1 MQLRCVNHGAIPS
14 LALTTTTLLEALQHR
29 YATKAFDATR
39 RIDPETW
46 AALEKSLVLS
56 PSSYGLQPWK
66 FLVVTNPVLR
76 AELRQHSWNQSQITD
91 ASHLVVFLAKRRI
104 EEADVEKL
112 ISATSSIRGVPIE
125 SLGFY
130 GDMIRKDLING
141 PRSQH
146 IGQWSSNQVYI
157 ALGTFLTAA
166 ALLGVDTTPI
176 EGFSPA
182 DYDRVLG
189 LEDSA
194 YRSSVVA
201 VAGYHSAED
210 KYAGLAK
217 VRYPDSELIEYIS

>member
-1 MQLRCVNHGAIPS
+1 
-14 LALTTTTLLEALQHR
+14 
-29 YATKAFDATR
+29 
-39 RIDPETW
+39 
-46 AALEKSLVLS
+46 
-56 PSSYGLQPWK
+56 
-66 FLVVTNPVLR
+66 
-76 AELRQHSWNQSQITD
+76 
-91 ASHLVVFLAKRRI
+91 
-104 EEADVEKL
+104 
-112 ISATSSIRGVPIE
+112 VPIE

-189 LEDSA
+189 LEDSD

-201 VAGYHSAED
+201 VAGYHSPED

-217 VRYPDSELIEYIS
+217 VRYPESELIEYIS

>member
-1 MQLRCVNHGAIPS
+1 
-14 LALTTTTLLEALQHR
+14 
-29 YATKAFDATR
+29 
-39 RIDPETW
+39 
-46 AALEKSLVLS
+46 
-56 PSSYGLQPWK
+56 
-66 FLVVTNPVLR
+66 
-76 AELRQHSWNQSQITD
+76 
-91 ASHLVVFLAKRRI
+91 VVFLAKRRI

-112 ISATSSIRGVPIE
+112 ISATSTIRDVPIE

-194 YRSSVVA
+194 YRSCVVA

-217 VRYPDSELIEYIS
+217 VRYPESELIEYIS

>member
-1 MQLRCVNHGAIPS
+1 M
-14 LALTTTTLLEALQHR
+14 ALTTTTLLEALQHR
-29 YATKAFDATR
+29 YATKVFDATR

-46 AALEKSLVLS
+46 AALETSLVLS

-104 EEADVEKL
+104 EEVDVEKL
-112 ISATSSIRGVPIE
+112 ISATSTVRGIPIE

-130 GDMIRKDLING
+130 GDLIRKDLING

-146 IGQWSSNQVYI
+146 IGQWSSNQVYL
-157 ALGTFLTAA
+157 ALGTFLTSA
-166 ALLGVDTTPI
+166 ALLGIDTTPI
-176 EGFSPA
+176 EGFSPTE
-182 DYDRVLG
+182 YDRLLG
-189 LEDSA
+189 LEETD

-201 VAGYHSAED
+201 VAGYRSAED
-210 KYAGLAK
+210 KYANLAK
-217 VRYPDSELIEYIS
+217 VRYPESELIKHIN

>member
-1 MQLRCVNHGAIPS
+1 M
-14 LALTTTTLLEALQHR
+14 ALTTTILLEALQHR
-29 YATKAFDATR
+29 YATKAFDAER
-39 RIDPETW
+39 HIDPDTW
-46 AALEKSLVLS
+46 AALEASLVLS

-66 FLVVTNPVLR
+66 FLVVSNPALR

-104 EEADVEKL
+104 DEADVEKL
-112 ISATSSIRGVPIE
+112 IAVTSSLRGVPIE

-130 GDMIRKDLING
+130 GDVIRKDLING

-157 ALGTFLTAA
+157 ALGTFLTSA

-182 DYDRVLG
+182 EYDRVLG
-189 LEDSA
+189 LEDSP
-194 YRSSVVA
+194 YRSAVVA
-201 VAGYHSAED
+201 AAGYHSAED
-210 KYAGLAK
+210 KYASLAK
-217 VRYPDSELIEYIS
+217 VRYPASELIEHIS

>member
-1 MQLRCVNHGAIPS
+1 M
-14 LALTTTTLLEALQHR
+14 ALTTTTLLEALKQR
-29 YATKAFDATR
+29 YATKAFDGTR

-66 FLVVTNPVLR
+66 FLVITNPELR
-76 AELRQHSWNQSQITD
+76 AELRQYSWNQSQITD

-112 ISATSSIRGVPIE
+112 IAATSAIRGVPIE

-130 GDMIRKDLING
+130 GEMIRKDLING
-141 PRSQH
+141 PRSQQ
-146 IGQWSSNQVYI
+146 IYQWSTNQVYI
-157 ALGTFLTAA
+157 ALGTFLTSA

-189 LEDSA
+189 LDNTD

-201 VAGYHSAED
+201 VAGYHSPED